1 MLYQRTEQGISRFQ
15 GDLPEAAAGA
25 IERADEEAI
34 MAAMGDERHREEYLY
49 RLQVEG
55 KELVGISVAGAFEM
69 ARLLGSVEVLPEV
82 KTDRD
87 EAGYHIVVRVRDN
100 LRQVTLLG
108 AARQP
113 LRKQVP
119 VLDRE
124 GRETG
129 EKIDKPDANAW
140 VVALNKAQRN
150 GLLRLVSSETR
161 QRIIEEFLAR
171 GRRGESNQRQAQPV
185 PDGQAARASAR
196 QVSHQAAAVSPADPL
211 PASITPSD
219 FAAGCKQKGY
229 RTSAEVCSALGFAD
243 KRELARCGLA
253 RALERLPDLQVTSSD
268 ESDLDEVDLG
278 F

>member
-1 MLYQRTEQGISRFQ
+1 MLYQRTEQGLRRFQ
-15 GDLPEAAAGA
+15 GELPETIAGA

-34 MAAMGDERHREEYLY
+34 VAALGDERFSEEYLY

-55 KELVGISVAGAFEM
+55 RELVGISAAGAFEM

-87 EAGYHIVVRVRDN
+87 ETGCQVVVRVRDN

-124 GRETG
+124 GRQTG
-129 EKIDKPDANAW
+129 ETAEKPDLNAW
-140 VVALNKAQRN
+140 AVAVNKAQRN
-150 GLLRLVSSETR
+150 GILRLVSSEAR
-161 QRIIEEFLAR
+161 QRIIQGFLSR
-171 GRRGESNQRQAQPV
+171 GRRRELGEAGGKQHQAQPAA
-185 PDGQAARASAR
+185 PSQAADGSRTTEGQ
-196 QVSHQAAAVSPADPL
+196 QVGPTMIP
-211 PASITPSD
+211 TD
-219 FAAGCKQKGY
+219 FAAGCRQKGY
-229 RTSAEVCSALGFAD
+229 LTSADVCSALGVPD
-243 KRELARCGLA
+243 KRELVRYGLA
-253 RALERLPDLQVTSSD
+253 RALEKLPDRHMASQVSPD
-268 ESDLDEVDLG
+268 ESALDEVDLG